1 LPEIVILLRM
11 WLRRGVVAVGVGLV
25 LADGS
30 IVSLALP
37 RILVDLQTSVV
48 GLAAI
53 LFVYMAVLAVAA
65 LVTAQVGARRDARHL
80 ASCGFALVAVAG
92 VVCAAAQNL
101 EVMLVGR
108 AIGAAGG
115 GVCAV
120 ASFEL
125 LEGGGRG
132 ARAWLLASVLGLAAG
147 PALGGVLTQVFEWRA
162 IFIVQIPVAGTASLV
177 AYTWPA
183 TSRLASPSPPRSSR
197 SGGRWSRLVACI
209 ALACI
214 SAALSA
220 VLFLLV
226 LVLIAGWSVSPIRA
240 AVALSVLPVAAI
252 AGACITGPASW
263 RAAAGCVLVGSGV
276 LALAWIPQPNLWWTV
291 APQILAGVG
300 AGLALRALTEEL
312 LPQTTTRQAGRLLS
326 LRHAAVA
333 VLLIALGPLISAQLN
348 AGIREA
354 QLQGIALVLDAKLS
368 PQQKLRLA
376 PSLFGAVSAQQPL
389 ASLRTA
395 LAAHQSEFSGAD
407 LVVYKQFGSRS
418 QTVLLNVVKRG
429 FRWSFLIT
437 GMLAMLAAVLLAAQA
452 ATRSLRERSR
462 ARPRSRH
469 RRDSL
474 VLLLIVVVG
483 VPAGYAACDRV
494 LGTTPVQIADPC
506 SGGPLPGLGGIT
518 GLLQNGALDV
528 VDQAACRLHTSREEL
543 VLALASPAEAK
554 RFAAAHDGINP
565 HSIISPLI
573 SLFGH

>member
-1 LPEIVILLRM
+1 M
-11 WLRRGVVAVGVGLV
+11 KLRRGLVTVGVGLV

-37 RILVDLQTSVV
+37 QILADLHTTVV

-65 LVTAQVGARRDARHL
+65 LVTAQVGAQRDARHL

-92 VVCAAAQNL
+92 VVCAASQSL
-101 EVMLVGR
+101 DVMLVGR

-120 ASFEL
+120 ASFDL
-125 LEGGGRG
+125 LDGGGRG

-147 PALGGVLTQVFEWRA
+147 PAIGGVLTQVFEWRA
-162 IFIVQIPVAGTASLV
+162 IFILQVPVGVVASLV
-177 AYTWPA
+177 TYTWPA
-183 TSRLASPSPPRSSR
+183 IAARPSPGPARPVQSNGRPSRLAAT
-197 SGGRWSRLVACI
+197 V

-214 SAALSA
+214 SGALSA

-240 AVALSVLPVAAI
+240 AIAVTVLPIAAI
-252 AGACITGPASW
+252 VGACITGPAWW
-263 RAAAGCVLVGSGV
+263 RAAAGCLLIGAGV

-291 APQILAGVG
+291 APQLLAGVG
-300 AGLALRALTEEL
+300 AGLALRALSGEL
-312 LPQTTTRQAGRLLS
+312 LPQTTMRQAGRLLS
-326 LRHAAVA
+326 VRHAAVA
-333 VLLIALGPLISAQLN
+333 LVLIALGPLISTQLN
-348 AGIREA
+348 AGIRQA

-368 PQQKLRLA
+368 PSQKLKLA

-389 ASLRTA
+389 ASLRAA

-407 LVVYKQFGSRS
+407 LAVYKQFGSRS

-429 FRWSFLIT
+429 FRWSFLIA
-437 GMLAMLAAVLLAAQA
+437 GMLAMLAAALLLIPAI
-452 ATRSLRERSR
+452 RSSLGRGSPT
-462 ARPRSRH
+462 RPRSRP
-469 RRDSL
+469 RCGTL
-474 VLLLIVVVG
+474 IALLVVVIV
-483 VPAGYAACDRV
+483 VPAGYAAANQALV
-494 LGTTPVQIADPC
+494 TTPVEIADPC
-506 SGGPLPGLGGIT
+506 SGGPLPGIGSIT
-518 GLLQNGALDV
+518 GLLQTGALAV
-528 VDQAACRLHTSREEL
+528 LDQAACRLHTSREEL

-554 RFAAAHDGINP
+554 RFASAHDGINP